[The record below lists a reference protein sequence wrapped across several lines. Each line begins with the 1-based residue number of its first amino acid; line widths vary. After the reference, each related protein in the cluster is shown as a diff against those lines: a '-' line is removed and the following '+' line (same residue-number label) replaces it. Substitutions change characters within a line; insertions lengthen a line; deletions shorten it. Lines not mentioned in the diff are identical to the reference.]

1 MKRAMAALL
10 LALSGCGG
18 DELLNAQF
26 TSQIVQLET
35 CRTVGTGE
43 EGCTRNEQFAE
54 RRLDLVEV
62 EADVFWL
69 YGVVRDG
76 ATDRALLG
84 ARDTAGGFYFVDE
97 RTTTNS
103 ETGCVQVAR
112 IEVSLKVE
120 DDRAADVGVDPCV
133 SLVGRSIDTIS
144 LSAACDTTNLP
155 AQPVVQTVRRRYEA
169 LDASSTCGE

>member
-1 MKRAMAALL
+1 MAVL
-10 LALSGCGG
+10 LALCGCGG
-18 DELLNAQF
+18 EDLLRAQF
-26 TSQIVQLET
+26 TSQVVQLET

-62 EADVFWL
+62 EPDVLWL

-76 ATDRALLG
+76 ATDRAVLG
-84 ARDTAGGFYFVDE
+84 ARDIAGGFYFVDE
-97 RTTTNS
+97 RTTTNA

-112 IEVSLKVE
+112 IEVSLQIE
-120 DDRAADVGVDPCV
+120 DGRDDDVGRDPCV
-133 SLVGRSIDTIS
+133 SLVGRSVDTIS
-144 LSAACDTTNLP
+144 LSAGCDTTNLP

-169 LDASSTCGE
+169 LDASSTCAE